1 METIV
6 EFNRI
11 REKLLK
17 LEPTMLADALMKLAQ
32 ESSSAAMMVERLAAD
47 DQKKIALFKDNI
59 HTITH
64 PPKRSRISGYT
75 ILDTLRRTLE
85 LLNPKTMSPEIGLEL
100 MAVFYCTDGIALESS
115 TELDFEFQLL
125 FDNDAFDMFTAFALK
140 CADPDLVIQVVKR
153 LSAHDDYGM
162 REKLLMKAEA
172 FLPQPHLQKLY
183 ASP

>member
-125 FDNDAFDMFTAFALK
+125 YDNDAFEMFTAFALK